1 MGVELSRILAG
12 RNHAPVVYFAQMGG
26 HVKIGTTTNL
36 VARMQSFYLSLADV
50 VLIVPG
56 ARKLEN
62 AYHTRFQRQRV
73 GGRRRELFVFSGEL
87 RQFLSAALPDFPEL
101 RHEPRMSVPPGCL
114 TIRQAADAGMIPSTW
129 GNPSGA
135 FGTLKNRAK
144 REGRPVPEVKA
155 MKGNAA
161 VYDAVE
167 LADFIE
173 RETSKERQPA

>member
-1 MGVELSRILAG
+1 
-12 RNHAPVVYFAQMGG
+12 
-26 HVKIGTTTNL
+26 
-36 VARMQSFYLSLADV
+36 
-50 VLIVPG
+50 
-56 ARKLEN
+56 
-62 AYHTRFQRQRV
+62 
-73 GGRRRELFVFSGEL
+73 
-87 RQFLSAALPDFPEL
+87 
-101 RHEPRMSVPPGCL
+101 
-114 TIRQAADAGMIPSTW
+114 MIPSTW